1 MKVKPENRW
10 FLMDKTGLV
19 PRPITLGGYGPTVPI
34 GGKTG
39 A

>member
-1 MKVKPENRW
+1 MV
-10 FLMDKTGLV
+10 LIDKTGPV
-19 PRPITLGGYGPTVPI
+19 PRPIILDGDGPTVPI